1 MALKEAFIIKVPGVD
16 PKSHRSEMILPQYE
30 LYTVLVNGYDEAVEA
45 AKELAENKGVH
56 GIILC
61 AGFSNE
67 EVGNMSSTLSDNVGV
82 LVVRGD
88 SRSSNIIS
96 EAIKS
101 SNW

>member
-1 MALKEAFIIKVPGVD
+1 MALKEAFIIKVPNVD
-16 PKSHRSEMILPQYE
+16 PKTHRSEMILPQYE
-30 LYTVLVNGYDEAVEA
+30 IYTVLVNDYDQALIES
-45 AKELAENKGVH
+45 KELVENKGVH

-67 EVGNMSSTLSDNVGV
+67 EVGSMSKELADNVGV

-96 EAIKS
+96 NAIKS

>member
-1 MALKEAFIIKVPGVD
+1 MALKEAFIIKVPNVD
-16 PKSHRSEMILPQYE
+16 PKTHRSEMILPQYE
-30 LYTVLVNGYDEAVEA
+30 IYTVLVTDYDEALIEA
-45 AKELAENKGVH
+45 KYLAENKGVH

-67 EVGNMSSTLSDNVGV
+67 EVGRMSSELDENVGV

-96 EAIKS
+96 EAIIA